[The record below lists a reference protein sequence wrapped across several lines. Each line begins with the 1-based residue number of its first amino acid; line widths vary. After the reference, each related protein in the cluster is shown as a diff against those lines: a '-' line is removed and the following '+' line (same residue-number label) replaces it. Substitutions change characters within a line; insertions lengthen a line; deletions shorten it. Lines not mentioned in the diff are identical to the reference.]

1 MFKPFNKT
9 MKTATMLVGVLTAS
23 VTGTYA
29 QQSQAPIDGWY
40 KECSKQADND
50 ICVVQNIVT
59 AQSGQLITAV
69 GLVDV
74 TGKVNQKLLQV
85 TVPIARFIPPG
96 VSLQVDGGKQ
106 TKIAYAVCLPDKC
119 IAQIPMTDAIID
131 TFKKGGEA
139 VFTSVNAQRA
149 ANPIRISLA
158 GFTQAFDGP
167 ALGLAERDEKAK
179 AREDEI
185 RKKLEES
192 RAKLQAAQDA
202 AKTAE

>member
-1 MFKPFNKT
+1 
-9 MKTATMLVGVLTAS
+9 MLAAS

-29 QQSQAPIDGWY
+29 QQAQAPIDGWY

-74 TGKVNQKLLQV
+74 SGKVNQKLLQI

-96 VSLQVDGGKQ
+96 ISLQVDGGKQ
-106 TKIAYAVCLPDKC
+106 TKVPYAVCLPDKC
-119 IAQIPMTDAIID
+119 IAQIPMTDDVIAI
-131 TFKKGGEA
+131 FKKGSEA

-158 GFTQAFDGP
+158 GFTQAFDG
-167 ALGLAERDEKAK
+167 AAIGLAERDEKAK

-185 RKKLEES
+185 RQKLEES

-202 AKTAE
+202 AKKTE